1 MGVLDRYYAFNSFF
15 KSNLACS
22 FSINDIPKVKD
33 KKDVETD
40 EIVVMSLREAVRK
53 MSVGTGQ
60 GFVKCN
66 CAITAKCSTTRC
78 SCKNA
83 KISCSS
89 KCHGKS
95 PDAKCTNTDNDIEID
110 QEVSSQ
116 GPASQVGI
124 QEENIIEEAVLTKKP
139 NKKKEMRKKK
149 SQKND

>member
-1 MGVLDRYYAFNSFF
+1 M
-15 KSNLACS
+15 
-22 FSINDIPKVKD
+22 
-33 KKDVETD
+33 
-40 EIVVMSLREAVRK
+40 VVISLREAVRK
-53 MSVGTGQ
+53 LSVGIGQ
-60 GFVKCN
+60 GFVKCI

-116 GPASQVGI
+116 RPASQVGF
-124 QEENIIEEAVLTKKP
+124 
-139 NKKKEMRKKK
+139 RKKISLRK
-149 SQKND
+149 QW